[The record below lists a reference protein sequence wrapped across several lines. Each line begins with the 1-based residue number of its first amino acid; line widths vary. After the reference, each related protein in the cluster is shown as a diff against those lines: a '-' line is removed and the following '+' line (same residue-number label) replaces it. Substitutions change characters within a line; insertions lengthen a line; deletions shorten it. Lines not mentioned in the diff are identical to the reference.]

1 MSKRPFRF
9 GVSGRAAAGLDAL
22 RDFARRIED
31 LGFAT
36 WLIADHFG
44 PQLSPAPAMVFVANA
59 TSHLR
64 VGTFVYDNDFR
75 HPALL
80 AKEVATVDALTGGRL
95 EFGLGAGWNP
105 ADYDRTGIPFDPP
118 KLRVDRFEETIHIVR
133 AYLSQDEVTYAGTQ
147 FQIQALPTGP
157 KPVQSHV
164 PLMIGASGRRMLR
177 LAAQHADIVSLQ
189 TVGGVDAHLDHVAG
203 VDRKLEELREFA
215 GERFD
220 QIELNISLDVVERT
234 DDATQPP
241 TASPPSATRRAKAR
255 SRRHGRCSARLSR
268 WQTPCRHAA
277 SVSVSPIRSSWR
289 ATSTRLPQSSAS
301 SRRPEARFGMPIF

>member
-1 MSKRPFRF
+1 VHTRPFRF
-9 GVSGRAAAGLDAL
+9 GVSGGPQQVDHL

-44 PQLSPAPAMVFVANA
+44 PQLSPAPAMVLVASA

-80 AKEVATVDALTGGRL
+80 AKEVATVDALSGGRL

-118 KLRVDRFEETIHIVR
+118 KLRVDRFEETIQIVR
-133 AYLSQDEVTYAGTQ
+133 AYLTRDEVTHAGKQ
-147 FQIQALPTGP
+147 FQLKDLPAGP
-157 KPVQSHV
+157 KPVQDHV
-164 PLMIGASGRRMLR
+164 PMMIGASGRRMLR

-189 TVGGVDAHLDHVAG
+189 TVGGIDQHVDHVDG
-203 VDRKLEELREFA
+203 INRKLTELREFA

-220 QIELNISLDVVERT
+220 RIELNISLDVVERT
-234 DDATQPP
+234 DDPNEAADRFAAKRT
-241 TASPPSATRRAKAR
+241 TTREGALASPWALFGTPEQMADTLQERR
-255 SRRHGRCSARLSR
+255 
-268 WQTPCRHAA
+268 
-277 SVSVSPIRSSWR
+277 
-289 ATSTRLPQSSAS
+289 
-301 SRRPEARFGMPIF
+301 ERFGISYPVIMARDLDAFAPVVSKLAGT

>member
-1 MSKRPFRF
+1 VHTRPFRF
-9 GVSGRAAAGLDAL
+9 GVSGGPQQLDEL

-59 TSHLR
+59 TTRLR

-80 AKEVATVDALTGGRL
+80 AKEVATVDALSGGRFEL
-95 EFGLGAGWNP
+95 GLGAGWNP
-105 ADYDRTGIPFDPP
+105 ADYDRTGIPFEPP
-118 KLRVDRFEETIHIVR
+118 KLRVDRFEDTLPIVR
-133 AYLSQDEVTYAGTQ
+133 AYLTQDEVSYAGKQ
-147 FQIQALPTGP
+147 FHVKDLPAGP
-157 KPVQSHV
+157 KPVQTHV

-177 LAAQHADIVSLQ
+177 IAAQYADIISLQ

-203 VDRKLEELREFA
+203 IDRKLQELRAFA
-215 GERFD
+215 GDRFD

-234 DDATQPP
+234 DDPDAAADRFAAKRNT
-241 TASPPSATRRAKAR
+241 TREGALASPWALFGSPEQMADRLQERR
-255 SRRHGRCSARLSR
+255 
-268 WQTPCRHAA
+268 
-277 SVSVSPIRSSWR
+277 
-289 ATSTRLPQSSAS
+289 
-301 SRRPEARFGMPIF
+301 ERFGISYPVIMARDLAAFAPVVRKLAEA